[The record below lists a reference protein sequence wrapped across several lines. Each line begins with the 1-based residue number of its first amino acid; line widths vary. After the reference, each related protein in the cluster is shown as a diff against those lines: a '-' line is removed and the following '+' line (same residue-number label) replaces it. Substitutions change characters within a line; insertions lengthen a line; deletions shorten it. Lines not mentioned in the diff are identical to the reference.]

1 MYMIHRWI
9 ESMDYWQCKDSVT
22 ISSQYRLYETSLF
35 ALVEERQDK
44 RNDIGDIFYTGRRRE
59 M

>member
-1 MYMIHRWI
+1 MIHRWI

-44 RNDIGDIFYTGRRRE
+44 RNDTGDIFYTGRRRE